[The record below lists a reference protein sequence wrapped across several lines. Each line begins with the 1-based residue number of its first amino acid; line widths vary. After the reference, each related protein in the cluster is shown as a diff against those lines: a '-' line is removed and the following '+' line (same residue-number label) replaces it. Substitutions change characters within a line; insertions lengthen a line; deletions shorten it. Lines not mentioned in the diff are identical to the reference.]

1 MRTTLFAAVSVL
13 AMLSTSCQG
22 LDMHGSRENELV
34 FATGFEGET
43 PFAGWQNAGSFATV
57 DKGRNGGQ
65 ALLTDFSANPKGEGG
80 MVYYPL
86 DIEKVR
92 GCKIVVTCWVK
103 AENVVK
109 QKKRNMAVKVMLHSK
124 STKGPNWREQYN
136 INGTFDWSR
145 KAVTMDV
152 PDCGTDVWLYFGL
165 QGTTG
170 KAWFDDVEVRVVR
183 PLTLSDYKAPEG
195 LPYKGHNLG
204 RLRGAMSPSNPTVE
218 DVNVLAGQWGANVMR
233 YQMGIGWYKRE
244 KGIANDQVVD
254 LAGYDEWLDFELAEL
269 DKLLPICRKY
279 GMLVVVDMHSAPG
292 GHGRI
297 FAEKRYQDKFVECWE
312 RIARRYKGETS
323 IWGYDF
329 FNEPSDSTW
338 DPAVEGLLD
347 WQGLVQ
353 RVATAVR
360 KIDQDVTFIVECA
373 DGANS
378 VGFLSFLPIRDPKT
392 VYSVHMY
399 YPHLDPPR
407 RGRPARR
414 LRLPRRDQ
422 RQALGQGGTQA
433 CPAAGDRFPEE
444 VQRPHLRRRV
454 QRHSL
459 GARPQRLPLHAGLYR
474 RLRGARLGLDVPR
487 LPRVERLERGVHGR
501 PEGRQAGRNADGQG
515 EARPRLVRQEP
526 EGPALT

>member
-399 YPHLDPPR
+399 YPHTFTH
-407 RGRPARR
+407 
-414 LRLPRRDQ
+414 
-422 RQALGQGGTQA
+422 QGV
-433 CPAAGDRFPEE
+433 GDRPVGFVYPGEISGKHWDKAELKHALQPVIDFQKKYNVHIYVGEFSAIRWAPDHSAYRYMRDCIDVFEE
-444 VQRPHLRRRV
+444 Q
-454 QRHSL
+454 
-459 GARPQRLPLHAGLYR
+459 GWDWTYHAFREWNGWS
-474 RLRGARLGLDVPR
+474 
-487 LPRVERLERGVHGR
+487 VEYTADRKGGK
-501 PEGRQAGRNADGQG
+501 QAETPTDR
-515 EARPRLVRQEP
+515 EKLVR
-526 EGPALT
+526 GWFAKNRKALP